1 MPMSSPWWL
10 IANTLRGITEY
21 KGTAA
26 EPRILEMFRLSG
38 HGQVRSDEEAWCA
51 AFVGACLVLSG
62 YASSRSLMARSYLKL
77 GTKLDEPCEG
87 CIVVLSRNGAN
98 SSYGHV
104 GFFLRED
111 DDQLLLLGG
120 NQGDSVKVSS
130 YPKSRLLGYRW
141 PTERAPVAT
150 SGLLPNILQLG
161 VPDDQVTTEALE
173 DEQRGVLGAIDGGQ
187 ALLEFLPLR
196 PGANPDSVDQIE
208 AIQGLLKEQGYPVG
222 KEDGDYG
229 LRTMTAVFSFQQANG
244 IPPTGIVDARTW
256 FQLRKGEPMPLWPE
270 RRNETARDLKR
281 EGSET
286 IALTDRGRWLALA
299 TALFGVLGLT
309 DARTGLFEK
318 TGQLAT
324 KAEAASTQVVQSPS
338 VTDWV
343 MPAAVADEAGSSLP
357 TLLPVLLG
365 SKGGVWIILIVLA
378 VMLWRNA
385 QATTA
390 QRVDEHRTG
399 ANLRF

>member
-1 MPMSSPWWL
+1 MMLSPWLL
-10 IANTLRGITEY
+10 IANTLRGISEY
-21 KGTAA
+21 KGAAA

-38 HGQVRSDEEAWCA
+38 HGQVRSDEQAWCA

-62 YASSRSLMARSYLKL
+62 YASSRSLMARSYLNLGAKL
-77 GTKLDEPCEG
+77 EEPREG
-87 CIVVLSRNGAN
+87 CIVVLSRNEAN

-111 DDQLLLLGG
+111 DEHLFVLGG
-120 NQGDSVKVSS
+120 NQRDSVTVSS
-130 YPKSRLLGYRW
+130 YSKSRLLGFRW
-141 PTERAPVAT
+141 PTERVPVAA
-150 SGLLPNILQLG
+150 SGLLPNIQQLG
-161 VPDDQVTTEALE
+161 VPDEQITTEALE
-173 DEQRGVLGAIDGGQ
+173 NEQRGVLGAIDGGQ
-187 ALLEFLPLR
+187 GLPEFLPLG
-196 PGANPDSVDQIE
+196 PGVNPDFIDKVE
-208 AIQGLLKEQGYPVG
+208 AVQKLLNKQGYPPG
-222 KEDGDYG
+222 TEDGDYG

-244 IPPTGIVDARTW
+244 IPPTGIVDAWTW
-256 FQLRKGEPMPLWPE
+256 FQLQNGEPMPLWPE
-270 RRNETARDLKR
+270 RRNETARELKR

-324 KAEAASTQVVQSPS
+324 KAEAAATQVVQSSS

-343 MPAAVADEAGSSLP
+343 MPAALADEAGSSLP
-357 TLLPVLLG
+357 TILPVLLG
-365 SKGGVWIILIVLA
+365 ARGGVWIILIALA

-399 ANLRF
+399 ANLRY